1 MHLHQLDTLRLHQ
14 WKSRELEE
22 REEGEDVNKNRENA
36 LEEKREIFSIDQ
48 AGIDNPKAPVF

>member
-22 REEGEDVNKNRENA
+22 GEEGEDVNKNRENA
-36 LEEKREIFSIDQ
+36 KREIFSIDQ

>member
-22 REEGEDVNKNRENA
+22 GEEGEDVNKNRENA

-48 AGIDNPKAPVF
+48 AGIDNPNAPVF